1 MFTKGET
8 LLSDGICALE
18 RHEHNDNREKQYPQL
33 GIVRKGGPKLSVN
46 IFSVCMINRCDI
58 PLTVAVPAPSFKRE
72 ACHLLH
78 KPRAESPDHGKA
90 MVYVWFVKSSSDVD

>member
-1 MFTKGET
+1 MFVNGET
-8 LLSDGICALE
+8 MLSGGICTFE
-18 RHEHNDNREKQYPQL
+18 WREHNDNGEKTYPQL
-33 GIVRKGGPKLSVN
+33 GVVRKGGPKLSVN

-72 ACHLLH
+72 ACHLLQ
-78 KPRAESPDHGKA
+78 KLRAESPDHGKA